1 MPTTDELVQMT
12 GSELDDLFR
21 SLPAGPL
28 PTGPGAGT
36 ALLGSAIRGR
46 RAAAAFVRRTA
57 WQGKDLA
64 PDGRS
69 LRNRISPFGLRAV
82 AARVYEGPSRVDG
95 DPCVVLDYSRT
106 SWLARWVRDEMRE
119 VAPGTYL
126 GIVFLRSRQLPLRFV
141 LEFAPASLSEA
152 AEVAEAAEDHA
163 PEAATDAADERR
175 RRSPDAVTAEAA
187 TAATSGTTSA
197 VR

>member
-12 GSELDDLFR
+12 GAELDEVFR

-28 PTGPGAGT
+28 PTGFGAGT
-36 ALLGSAIRGR
+36 ALLGSGTRAR
-46 RAAAAFVRRTA
+46 RPGVAFVRRTA

-69 LRNRISPFGLRAV
+69 LRNRITPFGIRAI
-82 AARVYEGPSRVDG
+82 AAKVYEGPSRVDG
-95 DPCVVLDYSRT
+95 VPCVVLDYSRT
-106 SWLARWVRDEMRE
+106 SWLARWVRDEMRA

-141 LEFAPASLSEA
+141 LEFAPAAL
-152 AEVAEAAEDHA
+152 AEVAT
-163 PEAATDAADERR
+163 P
-175 RRSPDAVTAEAA
+175 AVAHDQTVAH
-187 TAATSGTTSA
+187 
-197 VR
+197 